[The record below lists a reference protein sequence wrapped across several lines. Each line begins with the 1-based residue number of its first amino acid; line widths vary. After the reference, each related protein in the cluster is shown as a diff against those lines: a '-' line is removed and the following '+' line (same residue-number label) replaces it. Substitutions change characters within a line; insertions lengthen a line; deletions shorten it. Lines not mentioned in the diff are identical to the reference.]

1 MSAAGGWH
9 ATPRGRG
16 PRVRQSLSAARKQAH
31 RSRMIWICAS
41 QSGSDL
47 PLPALPR
54 GSIRAIRMR
63 PGITR
68 LGLRL
73 RCSRRRGRRGT
84 FLRAAHRRRGR
95 CGTLLRA
102 AHRRRGWRFADRRRR
117 RCRRGRGRAIA
128 LLVLRLR
135 GTRVRFRRRRRRRSR
150 GRAVALLVL
159 RLLRTR
165 GRIRRRSSG
174 GRQAVD
180 RRRRWPAV

>member
-16 PRVRQSLSAARKQAH
+16 PRARQSLSAARKQAH

-73 RCSRRRGRRGT
+73 RCSP
-84 FLRAAHRRRGR
+84 RRGR

-174 GRQAVD
+174 GRRAVD